1 MEILEALLAIS
12 TANRLADVSTR
23 ESKSPIK
30 GDFEGS
36 VTGTWVELNEY
47 GLGIVAYN
55 QKKYVTRRLGITSI
69 PAGRPVQL
77 TFANG
82 VYYSNW

>member
-1 MEILEALLAIS
+1 MELLESLLEIS
-12 TANRLADVSTR
+12 TANRVAEISSR
-23 ESKSPIK
+23 ESGSPIK

-36 VTGTWVELNEY
+36 VTGTWVKLNDY

-55 QKKYVTRRLGITSI
+55 QKQYVTRRLGITSI
-69 PAGRPVQL
+69 PAGRAVQL

-82 VYYSNW
+82 IYYSNW

>member
-1 MEILEALLAIS
+1 MELLESLLETSA
-12 TANRLADVSTR
+12 ANRVADISAR
-23 ESKSPIK
+23 ESGTPIK

-36 VTGTWVELNEY
+36 VTGTWVELNSY

-55 QKKYVTRRLGITSI
+55 QKQYTTRRLGVTSI
-69 PAGRPVQL
+69 PAGRAVQL

-82 VYYSNW
+82 IYYSNW